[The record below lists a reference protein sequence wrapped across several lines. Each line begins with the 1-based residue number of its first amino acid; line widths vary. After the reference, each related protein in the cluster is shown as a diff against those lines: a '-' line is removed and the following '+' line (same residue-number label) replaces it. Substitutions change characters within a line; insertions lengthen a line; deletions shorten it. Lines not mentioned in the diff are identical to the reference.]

1 MTNKTPKSSEWFH
14 NLQLAGAR
22 IRAKDEI
29 LERQRAASEPDP
41 RNYLGVDLSE
51 AVFNIKNAMH
61 KRDLIDDLSNDEI
74 SADTALQIDKTTETL
89 HNAGK
94 QVYAALGSTNAMIAF
109 AKTYVRRDRLRDV
122 DHSWDGI
129 GDWVA

>member
-14 NLQLAGAR
+14 SLQLAGAR
-22 IRAKDEI
+22 VRAEDDI
-29 LERQRAASEPDP
+29 LERLRAASEPDP
-41 RNYLGVDLSE
+41 RHYLGFDLSE
-51 AVFNIKNAMH
+51 AVFNIKDAMH
-61 KRDLIDDLSNDEI
+61 KRDLIDGLSNDEI
-74 SADTALQIDKTTETL
+74 GADTELQIDKTTETL

-94 QVYAALGSTNAMIAF
+94 QVYAALGSTNAMIVF